1 MTMVVWSYM
10 LQTVS
15 KSQFKP
21 RALEYLRKVEK
32 SKKPILI
39 THFGKPVAKIVP
51 YDDGVENELIF
62 LRDSIISYDNP
73 LEPVADD
80 DWEALK

>member
-1 MTMVVWSYM
+1 M